1 MLGQGDPSSTNVQTL
16 AGHAIG
22 AICLAPTGFMIYL
35 VLHIHLFSKIPV
47 FLRDINQPNIL
58 LSLAFMKDCHLY
70 WELQVM
76 VSKAVGPAE
85 GLPEAVKVLQRPLN
99 PRL

>member
-1 MLGQGDPSSTNVQTL
+1 MLGQGGPSSTNVQTL

-22 AICLAPTGFMIYL
+22 AICLAPMGFVIYL
-35 VLHIHLFSKIPV
+35 VLRMHQFQKYHLLS
-47 FLRDINQPNIL
+47 DINQPNIL

-76 VSKAVGPAE
+76 AIKAVGPAE

-99 PRL
+99 LRL